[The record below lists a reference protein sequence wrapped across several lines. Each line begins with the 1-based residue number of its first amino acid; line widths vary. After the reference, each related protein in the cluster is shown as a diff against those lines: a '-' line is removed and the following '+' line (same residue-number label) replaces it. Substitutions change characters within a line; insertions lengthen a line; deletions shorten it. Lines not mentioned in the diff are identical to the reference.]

1 MPIDTNEI
9 FLIVESYKS
18 EIETKIEKD
27 LLENFGPSNVLKE
40 ACAYSL
46 LNGGKRFRPA
56 IVLMVAKALNK
67 GYDVLDAAIAVEY
80 FHTASLIAD
89 DLPCMDNDDE
99 RRSKPS
105 LHKAFNETTALLAS
119 YALISA
125 GYRAIWQNGQKNNR
139 DLNKLSVALEVATFN
154 TGILGATGGQFLDIF
169 PPDASVDTLLEILN
183 KKTVTLFEIAFSLGW
198 IFGGGDLERLEVVK
212 KLAYHFGMAFQI
224 ADDLDD
230 LAQDEK
236 QEQSVNLAKV
246 IGISK
251 AKDILAK
258 EKQALMHVAKKLALD
273 SSQFIAL
280 VNTLD

>member
-1 MPIDTNEI
+1 MPIDTREI
-9 FLIVESYKS
+9 FRIVESYRS
-18 EIETKIEKD
+18 EIENKIEKD
-27 LLENFGPSNVLKE
+27 LIENFGPSTVLKE

-67 GYDVLDAAIAVEY
+67 GLDVLDAAIAVEY

-125 GYRAIWQNGQKNNR
+125 GYRAIWQNSQKNKK
-139 DLNKLSVALEVATFN
+139 DLNKLSVALEIATFN

-169 PPDASVDTLLEILN
+169 PPNGSVDTLLEILN
-183 KKTVTLFEIAFSLGW
+183 KKTVTLFEIAFSFGW

-246 IGISK
+246 IGVSK

-258 EKQALMHVAKKLALD
+258 EKQSLVHIAKELALD
-273 SSQFIAL
+273 SSDFLAL
-280 VNTLD
+280 VNTLG

>member
-1 MPIDTNEI
+1 
-9 FLIVESYKS
+9 
-18 EIETKIEKD
+18 
-27 LLENFGPSNVLKE
+27 
-40 ACAYSL
+40 
-46 LNGGKRFRPA
+46 
-56 IVLMVAKALNK
+56 MVAKALNK
-67 GYDVLDAAIAVEY
+67 GLDVLDAAIAVEY

-125 GYRAIWQNGQKNNR
+125 GYRAIWQNSQKNKK
-139 DLNKLSVALEVATFN
+139 DLNKLSVALEIATFN

-169 PPDASVDTLLEILN
+169 PPNGSVDTLLEILN
-183 KKTVTLFEIAFSLGW
+183 KKTVTLFEIAFSFGW

-246 IGISK
+246 IGVSK

-258 EKQALMHVAKKLALD
+258 EKQSLVHIAKELALD
-273 SSQFIAL
+273 SSDFLAL
-280 VNTLD
+280 VNTLG

>member
-1 MPIDTNEI
+1 MSIDLKEI
-9 FLIVESYKS
+9 FRILDGYKNQ
-18 EIETKIEKD
+18 IENKIEKD
-27 LLENFGPSNVLKE
+27 LLENFGSSTVLKE

-56 IVLMVAKALNK
+56 IVLMVAKAIGK
-67 GYDVLDAAIAVEY
+67 GHDVLDAAIAVEY

-89 DLPCMDNDDE
+89 DLPCMDDDDE
-99 RRSKPS
+99 RRNRPS

-125 GYRAIWQNGQKNNR
+125 GYRAIWQNSLKNDKNSE
-139 DLNKLSVALEVATFN
+139 NLSLALSVATFN

-169 PPDASVDTLLEILN
+169 PPDNSVETLLEILN
-183 KKTVTLFEIAFSLGW
+183 KKTVTLFEIAFCLGW
-198 IFGGGDLERLEVVK
+198 IFGGGDHRKLDLIK

-224 ADDLDD
+224 ADDLSD

-246 IGISK
+246 VGLNQ
-251 AKDILAK
+251 AKEVLAK
-258 EKQALMHVAKKLALD
+258 EKSSLLQVAKELSLD
-273 SSQFIAL
+273 TIDFLAL
-280 VNTLD
+280 VNTIG

>member
-1 MPIDTNEI
+1 M
-9 FLIVESYKS
+9 
-18 EIETKIEKD
+18 
-27 LLENFGPSNVLKE
+27 
-40 ACAYSL
+40 
-46 LNGGKRFRPA
+46 
-56 IVLMVAKALNK
+56 
-67 GYDVLDAAIAVEY
+67 
-80 FHTASLIAD
+80 
-89 DLPCMDNDDE
+89 
-99 RRSKPS
+99 
-105 LHKAFNETTALLAS
+105 
-119 YALISA
+119 
-125 GYRAIWQNGQKNNR
+125 
-139 DLNKLSVALEVATFN
+139 
-154 TGILGATGGQFLDIF
+154 GATGGQFLDIF